1 MKRLVS
7 LDVLRGLTVAFMIIV
22 NNAGGKLSYAQ
33 LRHSQW
39 HGLTMCDLVLPFFLF
54 IVGISTYISLRKFN
68 FTASRPTIIKIL
80 RRSVLIF
87 VIGLAICWFDH
98 ICEGDFF
105 PIDTLRIP
113 GVLQRIAIC
122 YLAVSLIAVTVR
134 HSLLLWVIIGL
145 LVVYS
150 VILWLGNGFDCNSD
164 NILAVVDRNLV
175 GEAHLYH
182 KSPVDPE
189 GFLSSIS
196 AIAHTLIG
204 FYVGSIFIG
213 STPLPRKIKLL
224 ASLSVLL
231 AVAGLL
237 MSLSMPFNKRIWS
250 PSYTVMTCA
259 IATAV
264 LAVLM
269 FLIDYKGYRRATPFF
284 LVFGV
289 NPLFLYV
296 VSEVLA
302 IVIGALKVKPHIY
315 GAILTVVPDPYVASA
330 IYSLAFMLL
339 LFAIGYPL
347 YRRRIYIKI

>member
-1 MKRLVS
+1 
-7 LDVLRGLTVAFMIIV
+7 
-22 NNAGGKLSYAQ
+22 
-33 LRHSQW
+33 
-39 HGLTMCDLVLPFFLF
+39 
-54 IVGISTYISLRKFN
+54 
-68 FTASRPTIIKIL
+68 
-80 RRSVLIF
+80 
-87 VIGLAICWFDH
+87 
-98 ICEGDFF
+98 
-105 PIDTLRIP
+105 
-113 GVLQRIAIC
+113 
-122 YLAVSLIAVTVR
+122 
-134 HSLLLWVIIGL
+134 
-145 LVVYS
+145 VVYS
-150 VILWLGNGFDCNSD
+150 AILWLGNGFDCSSD
-164 NILAVVDRNLV
+164 NILAVVDRFLV

-182 KSPVDPE
+182 KSPIDPE

-224 ASLSVLL
+224 AALSVLL
-231 AVAGLL
+231 VVAGLL

-250 PSYTVMTCA
+250 PSYTVFTCA

-264 LAVLM
+264 LAALM

-315 GAILTVVPDPYVASA
+315 DAILTVVPDPYVASA